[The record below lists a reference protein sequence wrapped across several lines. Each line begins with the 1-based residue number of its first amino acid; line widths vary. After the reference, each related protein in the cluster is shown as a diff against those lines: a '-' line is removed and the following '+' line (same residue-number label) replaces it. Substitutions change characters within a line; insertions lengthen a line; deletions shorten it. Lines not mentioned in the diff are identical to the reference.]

1 MRRLFTFILAIVMT
15 ISLSTSAFAA
25 ENEDFVLQ
33 ELEERLESGAFAT
46 ITDSSGNVEEV
57 LSVEVDIQKQG
68 NARSADGIEYVITYT
83 ARAYNNHSDNGSMD
97 GVTATAT
104 ITSNDLLGVNNLLV
118 SVSGGWS
125 GDGVRDA
132 ENATY
137 DRYVSYKG
145 IAYGGTTS
153 NSGYADNVGT
163 SFYYAPNDFRGYTFT
178 LTTTAKITATGR
190 TLTLFATTD
199 S

>member
-1 MRRLFTFILAIVMT
+1 MRRIFAFILAIVMT
-15 ISLSTSAFAA
+15 FSLSMVAFAA
-25 ENEDFVLQ
+25 ENEDMMLQ
-33 ELEERLESGAFAT
+33 ELEEQLESCAFAT
-46 ITDSSGNVEEV
+46 ITDASGNVEEV
-57 LSVEVDIQKQG
+57 LTVEVDIQKQG

-83 ARAYNNHSDNGSMD
+83 ARANNNHSDNGSKD

-104 ITSNDLLGVNNLLV
+104 ITSNDVFGVNNILV

-125 GDGVRDA
+125 DDGVRDA

-137 DRYVSYKG
+137 DRTVSYKG
-145 IAYGGTTS
+145 ISYEGVTT
-153 NSGYADNVGT
+153 NSGSASDVGT
-163 SFYYAPNDFRGYTFT
+163 SFFYAPKDFIGFTFT
-178 LTTTAKITATGR
+178 LTTTATITATGR

>member
-1 MRRLFTFILAIVMT
+1 MRRLFAFILAIVMT
-15 ISLSTSAFAA
+15 ISLSTGAFAA
-25 ENEDFVLQ
+25 ENEDLVLQ
-33 ELEERLESGAFAT
+33 ELEEQLESCAFAT

-57 LSVEVDIQKQG
+57 LTVEVDIQKHG

-83 ARAYNNHSDNGSMD
+83 ARAYNNHSDNGSKD

-104 ITSNDLLGVNNLLV
+104 ITSNDVFGVNNILV

-125 GDGVRDA
+125 DDGVRDA

-137 DRYVSYKG
+137 NRTVSYEG
-145 IAYGGTTS
+145 ISYEGAIT
-153 NSGYADNVGT
+153 NSGSASDVGT
-163 SFYYAPNDFRGYTFT
+163 SFYYAPNDFIGFTFT
-178 LTTTAKITATGR
+178 LTTTATITATGR

-199 S
+199 V

>member
-1 MRRLFTFILAIVMT
+1 MRRIFAFILAIVMT
-15 ISLSTSAFAA
+15 FSLSTVAFAA
-25 ENEDFVLQ
+25 ETEDVMLQ
-33 ELEERLESGAFAT
+33 ELEEQLESCAYAT

-57 LSVEVDIQKQG
+57 LAVEVDIQKHG
-68 NARSADGIEYVITYT
+68 NARSVDGVEYVITYT
-83 ARAYNNHSDNGSMD
+83 ARAYNNHSANGSKD

-104 ITSNDLLGVNNLLV
+104 ITSNDVVGVNNILV

-132 ENATY
+132 ENATSN
-137 DRYVSYKG
+137 RTVSYKG
-145 IAYGGTTS
+145 IAYNGTTS
-153 NSGYADNVGT
+153 NSGSASNVGT
-163 SFYYAPNDFRGYTFT
+163 SFYIAPHDFIGFTFT
-178 LTTTAKITATGR
+178 LTTTAKITATGH